1 MYWPQAV
8 VYGLTTAATLL
19 PILGE
24 LLLAPG
30 DFARLPLLAFYT
42 PYLVLPAWIGLR
54 MLLCDEPFRRV
65 APKPRKKRA

>member
-1 MYWPQAV
+1 M

-30 DFARLPLLAFYT
+30 NFARLPLLAFYA
-42 PYLVLPAWIGLR
+42 PYLVLPLYTGLR
-54 MLLCDEPFRRV
+54 MLLCD
-65 APKPRKKRA
+65 